1 MPFSKLGLPPALL
14 NGVKAMG
21 YVDPTPIQLR
31 AIPVVLAGGDLIGS
45 AQTGTGK
52 TAAFALPVL
61 ARLVKHESRGPRVL
75 VLEPTRELAAQVETA
90 FRDFGRFTDIRATV
104 VHGGVGYGR
113 QRSEIQSGTDIV
125 IATPGRLMDFLQE
138 GTLRLENVKILILDE
153 VDRMLDM
160 GFVKD
165 VKKIIA
171 KCPRERQTLFFSATI
186 PPEIADIASF
196 ALRNPTRIEIGVAR
210 TVNKSVSHA
219 IYPVSM
225 GKKFDLLVALL
236 EKTDFHSCLVF
247 SRTKHGADKI
257 ARKLKSA
264 NHSVAVLHANRS
276 QSQRVEALEGFKSG
290 KYEVMVATDI
300 AARGIDVAGV
310 SHVINYDIPANPED
324 YVHRIGR
331 TGRAAA
337 VGEAFTITTPDQA
350 NDIRDIERFIG
361 QKVPQL
367 KLDGFDYHAAPTF
380 PVNAPQTSPH
390 SRGGDGYRPNSGG
403 GGRPSHSSQHRR
415 DGGAGRSTGGKGS
428 GGQGNGGQRIGA
440 PRYQD
445 GPAPAGGH
453 SQSGGHSPSGSHAS
467 SAQPAPQRG
476 GLSRGTWRRR
486 G

>member
-21 YVDPTPIQLR
+21 YTDPTPIQLR
-31 AIPVVLAGGDLIGS
+31 AIPVVLGGGDLIGS

-61 ARLVKHESRGPRVL
+61 ARLGRHEPRGPRVL

-113 QRSEIQSGTDIV
+113 QRSELQAGTDIV
-125 IATPGRLMDFLQE
+125 IATPGRLMDFLNE
-138 GTLRLENVKILILDE
+138 GTLRLGGVRILILDE

-165 VKKIIA
+165 VKKIIGL
-171 KCPRERQTLFFSATI
+171 CPKERQTLFFSATV
-186 PPEIADIASF
+186 PPEIEEVARF
-196 ALRNPTRIEIGVAR
+196 ALRNPARVEIGVSR
-210 TVNKSVSHA
+210 TVNQSVTHA
-219 IYPVSM
+219 FYPVAQHL
-225 GKKFDLLVALL
+225 KFDLLVALL
-236 EKTDFHSCLVF
+236 ERTDFQSCIVF

-257 ARKLKSA
+257 ARKLKAA

-337 VGEAFTITTPDQA
+337 VGDAFTLTTPDQTGE
-350 NDIRDIERFIG
+350 IRDIERFIG

-367 KLDGFDYHAAPTF
+367 KLEGFNYGAAPRPAVGF
-380 PVNAPQTSPH
+380 QGGAPAHGQGGPH
-390 SRGGDGYRPNSGG
+390 P
-403 GGRPSHSSQHRR
+403 RPSHGH
-415 DGGAGRSTGGKGS
+415 GGAHPQRPPQPHSPSQPAQARPAGHGPS
-428 GGQGNGGQRIGA
+428 GGQ
-440 PRYQD
+440 P
-445 GPAPAGGH
+445 
-453 SQSGGHSPSGSHAS
+453 
-467 SAQPAPQRG
+467 AQPPRKFG
-476 GLSRGTWRRR
+476 GLSRGRWRRH
-486 G
+486 